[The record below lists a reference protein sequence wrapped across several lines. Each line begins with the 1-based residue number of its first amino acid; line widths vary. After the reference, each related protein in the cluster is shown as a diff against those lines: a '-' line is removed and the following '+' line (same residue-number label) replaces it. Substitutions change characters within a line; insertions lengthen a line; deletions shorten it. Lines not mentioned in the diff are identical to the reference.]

1 MEEKIIEKYL
11 AGEATEDE
19 IKQLF
24 EWVEADAGNRNIL
37 IQYKKALALLASG
50 DEDTNEAWTQFIL
63 PRLKGRNIR
72 QLIYRMVQIAA
83 LFVFVFG
90 LGMLVYHM
98 FLVPSRES
106 LEYTSGLKVDV
117 PLGQMANLT
126 LPDGTKVMLNSGTTL
141 EYGHR
146 FGLGQR
152 EVFLEGEAFFE
163 VFGDQDHPFI
173 VNTTSLDFKVF
184 GTSFNIEAY
193 PEEIKTTATLVEGS
207 LGIIGKNGDEIS
219 RLDPGENLLF
229 DRKNSKMVISR
240 VNTGIY
246 TSWRDG
252 IIIFRNEKLKEIA
265 KKMERWYNLEIV
277 IQREALAEEPYYGS
291 ILRNKPVDQILE
303 VLKLTS
309 SIEYTIVQRPDK
321 PTLIYWK

>member
-1 MEEKIIEKYL
+1 MEKNIIENYL

-24 EWVEADAGNRNIL
+24 EWVEADSGNRDIL
-37 IQYKKALALLASG
+37 IQYKKAFALLASG
-50 DEDTNEAWTQFIL
+50 DENTSEAWTQFIL
-63 PRLKGRNIR
+63 PHLKVRETR
-72 QLIYRMVQIAA
+72 QLFYRISQIAA

-106 LEYTSGLKVDV
+106 PLYSAGIQVDV
-117 PLGQMANLT
+117 PLGQMANIT
-126 LPDGTKVMLNSGTTL
+126 LPDGTTVMLNSGTSL
-141 EYGHR
+141 EYGNS
-146 FGLGQR
+146 FELGQR
-152 EVFLEGEAFFE
+152 EVSLKGEAFFK
-163 VFGDQDHPFI
+163 VAADPDHPFI
-173 VNTTSLDFKVF
+173 VNTTTLGFKVY

-193 PEEIKTTATLVEGS
+193 PGDTKISTTLVTGS
-207 LGIIGKNGDEIS
+207 LGVLGKGGDELTQLS
-219 RLDPGENLLF
+219 PGENFFF
-229 DRKNSKMVISR
+229 DRQNNKMVKSK
-240 VNTGIY
+240 VNTGMY

-252 IIIFRNEKLKEIA
+252 IIIFRNEKLKDIA

-277 IQREALAEEPYYGS
+277 IQREALAEESYYGS
-291 ILRNKPVDQILE
+291 IMRNKPVDQILE